1 MERITVTMR
10 MGKALHHCLRT
21 LAGYQK
27 VSLSNLMLNLISE
40 GLQERRREEKLPDW
54 MAHEDFIRA
63 LENREQGG

>member
-1 MERITVTMR
+1 

-40 GLQERRREEKLPDW
+40 GLQERKRNKKLPDW
-54 MAHEDFIRA
+54 MLHEEFIRA
-63 LENREQGG
+63 LEEK